1 MNFNFNFN
9 IQSLV
14 QFLRLMFYV
23 YLCGFFLQNG
33 KESGDRTFFWYF
45 CFMFSK
51 TFFMEKNSQLRG
63 AKNWFAFF
71 KQLNNDCMYLYLNS
85 DLLLS
90 NKLNHPF
97 YFRGAFV
104 RFRRIVQWIYTNF
117 NKGAEVNASNPK
129 RNVVHFRIITKWI
142 VRWGLY
148 DINTS
153 SSSNSWGCKP
163 QKTSIIIM
171 KMVHMHALKQWE
183 RIDTLTYK
191 EMMYLCYATS
201 NR

>member
-1 MNFNFNFN
+1 MDWILISILIFSRSYNFSVLCFTF
-9 IQSLV
+9 I
-14 QFLRLMFYV
+14 YV
-23 YLCGFFLQNG
+23 AFFC
-33 KESGDRTFFWYF
+33 K
-45 CFMFSK
+45 
-51 TFFMEKNSQLRG
+51 MEKKVAIVLFSGIFVPCL
-63 AKNWFAFF
+63 AKHFLWKKIHNFAEQKIGFE
-71 KQLNNDCMYLYLNS
+71 QLNNDCMYLYLNS

-97 YFRGAFV
+97 YFRGTFV

-148 DINTS
+148 DMNTS

-163 QKTSIIIM
+163 QKTSIIII
-171 KMVHMHALKQWE
+171 KMVHMYTLKQWE

>member
-1 MNFNFNFN
+1 
-9 IQSLV
+9 
-14 QFLRLMFYV
+14 MFIYV
-23 YLCGFFLQNG
+23 AFFRKMEKKVAIVLF
-33 KESGDRTFFWYF
+33 SGVFVSCLAKHFFW
-45 CFMFSK
+45 K
-51 TFFMEKNSQLRG
+51 KIHN
-63 AKNWFAFF
+63 FAEQKIGF
-71 KQLNNDCMYLYLNS
+71 KQLNNDCMYSYLNS

-117 NKGAEVNASNPK
+117 NKGADVNASNPK

-163 QKTSIIIM
+163 QKTSIIII

-201 NR
+201 NS